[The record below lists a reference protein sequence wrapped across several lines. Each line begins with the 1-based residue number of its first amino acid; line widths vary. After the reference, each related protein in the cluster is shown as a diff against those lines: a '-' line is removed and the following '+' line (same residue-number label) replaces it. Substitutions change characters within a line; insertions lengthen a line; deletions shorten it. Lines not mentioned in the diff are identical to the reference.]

1 MLSITNTGRRMS
13 NRKNEE
19 GQVLVLFAGGVI
31 VILGIAALVFDV
43 GQALVDRRTEQNAA
57 DAAAL
62 AGARYIPTS
71 TGTYQGLCSAAPR
84 SAALKQVDTACDAA
98 TQYLIDD
105 HLSAT
110 VTVKYPPGPESQF
123 SDLPTNIEVQINA
136 TRPSFFAGVFG
147 IANRQTGAMAVA
159 ANSSGYSLPYSFLAL
174 DPCGTSSVSGNGSI
188 TANGTVHLDSS
199 CNPAL
204 TITGNGALNS
214 PECDAVGTVS
224 VSGNGV
230 PCTTVKTGVQ
240 KSGDPLQSLPA
251 PAVPTY
257 LGKIVKE
264 GGNKNPANCGYT
276 YGALSSTV
284 TSPSGLGCQFSSS
297 FKNGTYRMYPGY
309 YPGGLVLQAGT
320 FYMEPGIY
328 YIGGGGLSVNG
339 NGAVLTSVNTG
350 TTVFGGGVLLYNG
363 AFNNDDPLFCS
374 GGVTTGCPGPM
385 TFNGSSAIVNL
396 KPIQTTIYTNIVIFG
411 DRTTAAAITL
421 NGSSTNLNISGTIYA
436 PLSLVTVTGSG
447 AVSIAVQVIA
457 YDFNVT
463 GSPGSSLTVTYSSG
477 GVFQLTGVGLVQ

>member
-1 MLSITNTGRRMS
+1 MS

-123 SDLPTNIEVQINA
+123 SDLPNNIEVQINA

-230 PCTTVKTGVQ
+230 ACTTVKTGVQ
-240 KSGDPLQSLPA
+240 TSGDPLQSLPA
-251 PAVPTY
+251 PAVPTT
-257 LGKIVKE
+257 LGSIVAEPGEK
-264 GGNKNPANCGYT
+264 KAPVNCGYV
-276 YGALSSTV
+276 YGAPSLTV
-284 TSPSGLGCQFSSS
+284 TTPPAVCTFDSSYNKPTS
-297 FKNGTYRMYPGY
+297 HKYRMFPGY
-309 YPGGLVLQAGT
+309 YPGGLQLNAGT

-328 YIGGGGLSVNG
+328 YIGGGGLTMGG
-339 NGAVLTSVNTG
+339 NGAVITSVDKG

-374 GGVTTGCPGPM
+374 GGVITGCPGPM
-385 TFNGSSAIVNL
+385 TFNGSSAVINL
-396 KPIQTTIYTNIVIFG
+396 KPIQTGIYTNIVIFG
-411 DRTTAAAITL
+411 DRTTAAPITL

-457 YDFNVT
+457 YDFKVT

>member
-1 MLSITNTGRRMS
+1 
-13 NRKNEE
+13 
-19 GQVLVLFAGGVI
+19 VLFAGGVV

-43 GQALVDRRTEQNAA
+43 GQSLVDRRTEQNAA

-62 AGARYIPTS
+62 AGARYITPTS
-71 TGTYQGLCSAAPR
+71 GTYQGLCSAAPQ

-110 VTVKYPPGPESQF
+110 ITVKYPPGPESEF
-123 SDLPTNIEVQINA
+123 SDLPTNIEVQISA

-159 ANSSGYSLPYSFLAL
+159 ANSSSGYPLPYSFLAL

-204 TITGNGALNS
+204 TITGNGALNA

-240 KSGDPLQSLPA
+240 TSGDPLRELPA
-251 PAVPTY
+251 PALPTN
-257 LGKIVKE
+257 LGRIVKE
-264 GGNKNPANCGYT
+264 PGENKNPANCGYT

-284 TSPSGLGCQFSSS
+284 TSPSGLGCQFNSS
-297 FKNGTYRMYPGY
+297 FKNHTYRMYPGY
-309 YPGGLVLQAGT
+309 YPGGLVLQGGT

-328 YIGGGGLSVNG
+328 YIGGGGLSMSG
-339 NGAVLTSVNTG
+339 NGSVLTSVNTG

-363 AFNNDDPLFCS
+363 AFNVASFCR
-374 GGVTTGCPGPM
+374 GGVTTGCPGAM

-396 KPIQTTIYTNIVIFG
+396 KPIQTTIYKNIVIFG

-421 NGSSTNLNISGTIYA
+421 NGSSTNLNIAGTIYA

-447 AVSIAVQVIA
+447 PVSIGVQVIA